1 MTVKAKKISLTSDD
15 ISGNG
20 GANQITPGDYE
31 AAIVA
36 VEDHVAQSGNEGWKW
51 TVQVGKLKL
60 FTFTM
65 FTKNAKWKL
74 VELMGAL
81 GIPMQEGEISFN
93 PQDYVGKPVGVE
105 LIKDKNDER
114 YLEIN
119 KFFPVGAKKVA
130 AVDADA
136 ETEVDKSE
144 VPF

>member
-1 MTVKAKKISLTSDD
+1 MVQAKKISLTTDD

-31 AAIVA
+31 ATIVE

-51 TVQVGKLKL
+51 TVQVGRLKL
-60 FTFTM
+60 RTFTM
-65 FTKNAKWKL
+65 FTANAKWKL

-105 LIKDKNDER
+105 LIEDKNDTR

-119 KFFPVGAKKVA
+119 KFFPVGTKPATSVSESAENKV
-130 AVDADA
+130 DN
-136 ETEVDKSE
+136 SE

>member
-1 MTVKAKKISLTSDD
+1 MVQAKKISLTTDD

-31 AAIVA
+31 ATIVE

-51 TVQVGKLKL
+51 TVQVGRLKL
-60 FTFTM
+60 RTFTM
-65 FTKNAKWKL
+65 FTANAKWKL

-105 LIKDKNDER
+105 LIEDKNDTR

-119 KFFPVGAKKVA
+119 KFFPVGTKPATSVNESAENKV
-130 AVDADA
+130 DN
-136 ETEVDKSE
+136 SE